1 MLRRT
6 PVSLIIACK
15 GITENR
21 ISRLFPKKTP
31 KEIAEERDIKIS
43 KLKHPAP
50 KNRKEELSH
59 LTAGLSYEY
68 VSDFQR
74 TANDF
79 MAMTNDPSLYSTDMA
94 YQYQRISKCKTA
106 TRRYAE
112 TGDDCVN
119 TIRVSAQ

>member
-6 PVSLIIACK
+6 PAALIIACK

-21 ISRLFPKKTP
+21 IHRLFPKKT
-31 KEIAEERDIKIS
+31 IADLQAERDVKIN

-50 KNRKEELSH
+50 RNRKEELSH

-79 MAMTNDPSLYSTDMA
+79 MAMTNDPSLYATDMA
-94 YQYQRISKCKTA
+94 YHYHRISKCKTA
-106 TRRYAE
+106 TKRYAE
-112 TGDDCVN
+112 TGDDCVAAIKITPN
-119 TIRVSAQ
+119 